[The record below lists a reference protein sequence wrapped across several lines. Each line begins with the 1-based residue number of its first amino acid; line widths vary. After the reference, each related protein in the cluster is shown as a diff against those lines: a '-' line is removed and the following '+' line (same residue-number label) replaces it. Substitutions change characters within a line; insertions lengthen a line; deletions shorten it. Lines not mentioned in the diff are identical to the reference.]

1 VEYRILGP
9 LEVQENGRARDLGGV
24 KQRALL
30 TVLLLSANEVVSAG
44 RLIEGVWGE
53 QPPATAGK
61 TLQVHV
67 SRLRRA
73 LGDGERLQSRAGGY
87 VLELQP
93 GELDLDRFRELAE
106 EGGHALARGEA
117 RVAEELLRQA
127 LALWRGPALADF
139 AYESF
144 AQAEIARLEELRL
157 DALERWVEAELA
169 LGRHG
174 AVIGEL
180 EALARKHPLREG
192 LRAQLMLAL
201 YRAGRQAEALEVFQ
215 AARASLVEELGIEPG
230 RPLRELHQQI
240 LRQDAA
246 LDLPAELEPLVET
259 GRSAFVGRDVELAEL
274 AEGLEEALGGRGR
287 LFLLVGEPGIG
298 KSRLAEEV
306 VGRARR
312 RGARVLVG
320 RCWEAGGAPAYWP
333 WLQALRP
340 YVRDSDANALRAEL
354 GPGAADVAQIIPELR
369 QRFPDLPE
377 PASLESEGAR
387 FRLFDATAEFFSNAS
402 RNRPIVLVL
411 DDLHAADAPSLL
423 LLQFLARN
431 LASAH
436 MLVLG
441 AYRDLDPVPER
452 PLASMMADI
461 AREPVTRRL
470 PLGGLSE
477 RDVAEY
483 VELSAAEIN
492 SPELVA
498 ALHGDTE
505 GNPLFVAE
513 IVRLLALEGGP
524 AAGARLTIPDTVR
537 DVIARR
543 LAHLSQECNRLLTI
557 ASALGREFAL
567 DALARLSGVSED
579 ELLETLDEAMA
590 ARVVS
595 DVPDARAHLRFAHVL
610 IRDTLYDGL
619 SAGHRARLHRLAVAA
634 LEALYGDDP
643 GPHLPELAHHA
654 SAAGEFDK
662 AVHYAQCAGDRAL
675 ELLAYEEAARLYAAA
690 LALVKDEGVRCEL
703 LLSLGAAQG
712 RAGNTPAARTT
723 FVEAA
728 EIAGR
733 LNLPKTFASAAAG
746 YGGRIVW
753 ERAGADVRLVPL
765 LEEALARLGGRDV
778 ELRVR
783 LLARLAGALRDDH
796 SRDRREALSR
806 EAVELARHTD
816 NPAALA
822 YALDGRAAAIM
833 APDTVETC
841 LELGTELRDL
851 GERIGE
857 AEWTVGGYANRLVAD
872 IILGDIEQAEADL
885 AAQSRLVDALGQPVE
900 LFHVLAA
907 RSLLVLTRGR
917 LDDAEQLID
926 EAFTL
931 GERTQPGMAVP
942 IYRLQRHA
950 LCDFRGNLE
959 EIEPA
964 TRDLADEFPT
974 RTVFRCAL
982 VYLRAKLGAREQA
995 GRALD
1000 DLARDAFSALP
1011 FDHEWLFAMSFLAE
1025 TAALLRHESG
1035 ADLYP
1040 LLTPWADFNAAD
1052 PHEGIRGSVSRYLGL
1067 LAATTEK
1074 WDEAARHF
1082 DEALEMNER
1091 MGARPWLAH
1100 TQHDYA
1106 RALLSRGWAGDRTN
1120 AREFLTEAVATYQE
1134 LGMQTYAAS
1143 ASALAADTA

>member
-1 VEYRILGP
+1 LEFRILGP
-9 LEVQENGRARDLGGV
+9 LEVCDEMRLLPLGGP

-30 TVLLLSANEVVSAG
+30 AILLLHANEVVSAD
-44 RLIEGVWGE
+44 RLLEDLWGE
-53 QPPATAGK
+53 RQPTSGAKA
-61 TLQVHV
+61 LHV
-67 SRLRRA
+67 YVSQLRKAIGEDRVLTQARGYALRL
-73 LGDGERLQSRAGGY
+73 D
-87 VLELQP
+87 P
-93 GELDLDRFRELAE
+93 DELDLARFQRLRERAE
-106 EGGHALARGEA
+106 E
-117 RVAEELLRQA
+117 AEPRQASELLREA
-127 LALWRGPALADF
+127 IALWRGAPLADF

-144 AQAEIARLEELRL
+144 AASEIARLHELRTNVL
-157 DALERWVEAELA
+157 EQRIDADLA
-169 LGRHG
+169 LGRDG
-174 AVIGEL
+174 ELVGEL
-180 EALARKHPLREG
+180 EALVREHPLRER
-192 LRAQLMLAL
+192 LRVQLLLAL
-201 YRAGRQAEALEVFQ
+201 YRSGRQADALAAYQ

-230 RPLRELHQQI
+230 KPLRELHQAI
-240 LRQDAA
+240 LRQDPA
-246 LDLPAELEPLVET
+246 LDLPAELEPIVDT
-259 GRSAFVGRDVELAEL
+259 GRGAFVGRDVQLAEL

-306 VGRARR
+306 VGRARA
-312 RGARVLVG
+312 RGARVLFG

-333 WLQALRP
+333 WLQALRA
-340 YVRDSDANALRAEL
+340 YVRDSDPNALRAEL
-354 GPGAADVAQIIPELR
+354 GPGAADVAQIVPELR

-377 PASLESEGAR
+377 PPSIESEGAR
-387 FRLFDATAEFFSNAS
+387 FRMFDATAEFLSKAS

-423 LLQFLARN
+423 LLQFVARS

-436 MLVLG
+436 VLVLG
-441 AYRDLDPVPER
+441 AYRDVDPVPER
-452 PLASMMADI
+452 PLASIMADI

-492 SPELVA
+492 SPDLVA
-498 ALHGDTE
+498 ALHENTE

-513 IVRLLALEGGP
+513 MVRLLALEGGP
-524 AAGARLTIPDTVR
+524 AAGAPLTIPETVR
-537 DVIARR
+537 DVIACR
-543 LAHLSQECNRLLTI
+543 LAHLSQECNRVLAL
-557 ASALGREFAL
+557 ASVLGREFAL

-595 DVPDARAHLRFAHVL
+595 DVSDARARLGFAHVL
-610 IRDTLYDGL
+610 IRDTLYEGL
-619 SAGHRARLHRLAVAA
+619 SAGRRARLHRLAVGA
-634 LEALYGDDP
+634 LEALYGDEP

-654 SAAGEFDK
+654 SAAGEFGK
-662 AVHYAQCAGDRAL
+662 AVDYARRAGDRAL
-675 ELLAYEEAARLYAAA
+675 ALLAYEEAARLYAAA
-690 LALVKDEGVRCEL
+690 LAMVEDEAVRCEL
-703 LLSLGAAQG
+703 LLSLGAAEG

-733 LNLPKTFASAAAG
+733 LNLPKAFAGAAAG
-746 YGGRIVW
+746 YGGRIFW

-765 LEEALARLGGRDV
+765 LEEALAQLGGTDV

-783 LLARLAGALRDDH
+783 LLARLAGALLDDH
-796 SRDRREALSR
+796 SRDRRDALSR
-806 EAVELARHTD
+806 EAVELARRTD

-857 AEWTVGGYANRLVAD
+857 AEWTVGGYANRFVAD
-872 IILGDIEQAEADL
+872 VILGDIQQAEADL
-885 AAQSRLVDALGQPVE
+885 AAQSRLVDALGQPIE
-900 LFHVLAA
+900 LYYVLAA
-907 RSLLVLTRGR
+907 RALLALARGR
-917 LDDAEQLID
+917 LDDAEELID
-926 EAFTL
+926 VAFAL
-931 GERTQPGMAVP
+931 GERAQPGMAVP
-942 IYRLQRHA
+942 VHRLQHHT
-950 LCDFRGNLE
+950 LCDFRGRLE

-964 TRDLADEFPT
+964 TRNLVDEYPT

-982 VYLRAKLGAREQA
+982 VFLHAKLGAREQA
-995 GRALD
+995 SRALD
-1000 DLARDAFSALP
+1000 DLARGAFSALP
-1011 FDHEWLFAMSFLAE
+1011 FDNEWLFAMSFLAE
-1025 TAALLRHESG
+1025 SAALLRHKS
-1035 ADLYP
+1035 AANLYR
-1040 LLTPWADFNAAD
+1040 LLAPWADFNAAD
-1052 PHEGIRGSVSRYLGL
+1052 PDEGIRGSVSRYLGL
-1067 LAATTEK
+1067 LAATTEQ
-1074 WDEAARHF
+1074 WDDAARHF

-1106 RALLSRGWAGDRTN
+1106 AALLSRGSARDRTK
-1120 AREFLTEAVATYQE
+1120 ARELLTAAVATYQE